1 LSKKLW
7 KGRLAPAAE
16 SGGMGRRHALHKF
29 LCCGHKCHVF
39 NRIGAASSSG
49 TGLRDVGAG
58 IDFHKRR

>member
-1 LSKKLW
+1 
-7 KGRLAPAAE
+7 
-16 SGGMGRRHALHKF
+16 MGRRHALHKF
-29 LCCGHKCHVF
+29 LCWAHKCRVF